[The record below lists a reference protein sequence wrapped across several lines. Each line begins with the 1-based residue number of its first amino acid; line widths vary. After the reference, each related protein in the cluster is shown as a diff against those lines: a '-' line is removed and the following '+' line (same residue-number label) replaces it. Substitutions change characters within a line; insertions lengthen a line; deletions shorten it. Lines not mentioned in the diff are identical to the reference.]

1 MAIDQATRLA
11 YLAVCKHKNK
21 EPGADFLEEC
31 LAFFPFR
38 VEKLLTDNGREFT
51 LNGFK
56 NRWGTKVKTTHP
68 VDVLCET
75 LGIEHRTTLPYTP
88 KTNGMVE
95 RMNGLTKEAT
105 TKAHRYET
113 PHQMIADLAG
123 WFVRYNFGRKHRR
136 NGNKTPYQ
144 ATLDWYQK
152 DPTLFLREPIT
163 LLIYRNGCSQS
174 SET

>member
-1 MAIDQATRLA
+1 MPCVA
-11 YLAVCKHKNK
+11 Y
-21 EPGADFLEEC
+21 
-31 LAFFPFR
+31 
-38 VEKLLTDNGREFT
+38 NGREFT

-68 VDVLCET
+68 VDMLCET

-113 PHQMIADLAG
+113 PDQMIADLAG
-123 WFVRYNFGRKHRR
+123 WFVRYNFCRKHRR
-136 NGNKTPYQ
+136 NGNKTPYE

-152 DPTLFLREPIT
+152 DPTLFLREPTT
-163 LLIYRNGCSQS
+163 LLSYRNGCSQS